1 MVSVQGGKYG
11 YIWVGT
17 SVIALVW
24 YYFFIPELKGRSLE
38 EIDELFENR
47 VPTFEFNSFETKI
60 LDKALKDVQNR
71 LNMGEKPVA
80 KVEEV
85 SEGQE

>member
-1 MVSVQGGKYG
+1 MSVKGGKYG
-11 YIWVGT
+11 YIWAGT
-17 SVIALVW
+17 SVIALAW

-38 EIDELFENR
+38 EIDELFENK
-47 VPTFEFNSFETKI
+47 VPTLEFKSFETKI
-60 LDKALKDVQNR
+60 LDKALKDVQDR

-85 SEGQE
+85 SEEHE

>member
-1 MVSVQGGKYG
+1 M
-11 YIWVGT
+11 
-17 SVIALVW
+17 VW

-38 EIDELFENR
+38 EIDELFENK
-47 VPTFEFNSFETKI
+47 VPMLGFKTYETKI
-60 LDKALKDVQNR
+60 LDNVVKEVQDR
-71 LNMGEKPVA
+71 LGREEKPVA

>member
-1 MVSVQGGKYG
+1 MSVKGGKYG
-11 YIWVGT
+11 YIWAGT

-38 EIDELFENR
+38 EIDELFENK
-47 VPTFEFNSFETKI
+47 VPTFEFKSFETKI
-60 LDKALKDVQNR
+60 LDKALKDVRDR

>member
-1 MVSVQGGKYG
+1 M
-11 YIWVGT
+11 
-17 SVIALVW
+17 VW

-38 EIDELFENR
+38 EIDELFENK
-47 VPTFEFNSFETKI
+47 VPTLGFKTYETKI
-60 LDKALKDVQNR
+60 LDNVVKEVQDR
-71 LNMGEKPVA
+71 LGREEKPVA

>member
-1 MVSVQGGKYG
+1 MSVKGGKYG
-11 YIWVGT
+11 YIWTGT

-38 EIDELFENR
+38 EIDELFENK
-47 VPTFEFNSFETKI
+47 VPTSEFKSFETKI
-60 LDKALKDVQNR
+60 LDKALKDVQDR